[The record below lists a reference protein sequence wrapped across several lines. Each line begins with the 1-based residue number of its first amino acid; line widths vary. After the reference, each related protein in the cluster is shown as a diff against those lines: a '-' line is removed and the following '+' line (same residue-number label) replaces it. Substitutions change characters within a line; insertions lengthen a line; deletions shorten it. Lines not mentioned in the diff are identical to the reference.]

1 MICDQYIHLCKRL
14 SEHGFEHYEISN
26 FAKCEKFSRHN
37 LRYWQGNEYIGIG
50 PSAYSYLLK
59 KRFHY
64 PADMAEFIEN
74 GTVVFDE
81 NGGGLEE
88 FVMLRLRLKFGL
100 DLNELCEKFS
110 ISNIDPLLELAIKLS
125 KAGLCNFSGKRIQ
138 LTDEGM
144 LVSNSIIL
152 KIIGAIDENL

>member
-1 MICDQYIHLCKRL
+1 MSKKTLHR
-14 SEHGFEHYEISN
+14 
-26 FAKCEKFSRHN
+26 
-37 LRYWQGNEYIGIG
+37 EYQRCTNCVMDTTD
-50 PSAYSYLLK
+50 SA
-59 KRFHY
+59 
-64 PADMAEFIEN
+64 I
-74 GTVVFDE
+74 VFDE

-88 FVMLRLRLKFGL
+88 FVMLRLRLSFGL

-110 ISNIDPLLELAIKLS
+110 ISNIDPLLDLAIKLS
-125 KAGLCNFSGKRIQ
+125 KAGLCNLSNNRIQ